1 MVDMQTVENERKEEK
16 IMDSLQTKS
25 AGRLSRVE
33 AVTDPE
39 VNRTLFEMYSS
50 LVNPMVNIEKTLD
63 DISETK
69 SILIANEGDLSITLS
84 EIVSRAVHLFPKM
97 FLLVFIVIFVLAHF
111 IEPLD
116 MDILPALVVIAVIAA
131 VLSFVWRYIQDN
143 HSIAARNKA
152 RKDTCNKMADKLC
165 NLNDS
170 LENQINRIGNLLQ
183 FVPPKYR
190 SSNALNYFVE
200 SYQNSRVDNLKEAVN
215 AYDTYYFRKQ
225 TVQIQEQIL
234 EQEQRNAQAFERIE
248 YHQLC
253 MMNQLDGIRNDIGW
267 Y

>member
-1 MVDMQTVENERKEEK
+1 
-16 IMDSLQTKS
+16 MDSLQTRS
-25 AGRLSRVE
+25 VGRLSRVE

-39 VNRTLFEMYSS
+39 VNRTLFEMYNS
-50 LVNPMVNIEKTLD
+50 LVNPMVSIEKTLD

-69 SILIANEGDLSITLS
+69 SILIANEGDLSISLS
-84 EIVSRAVHLFPKM
+84 EIISRAFHLFPKM
-97 FLLVFIVIFVLAHF
+97 FLLVFIVIFTLAHF

-116 MDILPALVVIAVIAA
+116 MDILPALAVIAVIAA
-131 VLSFVWRYIQDN
+131 VLSFVWRYIRDN
-143 HSIAARNKA
+143 HSIATQNRR
-152 RKDTCNKMADKLC
+152 RKDICNKTADKLC

-170 LENQINRIGNLLQ
+170 LEDQINRIGNLLQ

-190 SSNALNYFVE
+190 SSNALSYFVE

-234 EQEQRNAQAFERIE
+234 EQERRNAEALARIE
-248 YHQLC
+248 YNQLC
-253 MMNQLDGIRNDIGW
+253 MMDQLDGIRSDIGW

>member
-1 MVDMQTVENERKEEK
+1 
-16 IMDSLQTKS
+16 MDSLQTKS

-39 VNRTLFEMYSS
+39 VNRTLFEMYNS
-50 LVNPMVNIEKTLD
+50 LINPMVSIEKTLD

-69 SILIANEGDLSITLS
+69 SILIANEGDLSISLS

-97 FLLVFIVIFVLAHF
+97 FLLVFIVYFTLAHF
-111 IEPLD
+111 IEVLD
-116 MDILPALVVIAVIAA
+116 MDILPALAVMAVIAA
-131 VLSFVWRYIQDN
+131 ALSFVWRYIRDN
-143 HSIAARNKA
+143 HLIATQNRR
-152 RKDTCNKMADKLC
+152 RKDICNKTADKLC

-170 LENQINRIGNLLQ
+170 LEDQINRIGNLLQ
-183 FVPPKYR
+183 FIPPKYR

-225 TVQIQEQIL
+225 TVKIQEQIL
-234 EQEQRNAQAFERIE
+234 EQERRNSQALERIE
-248 YHQLC
+248 YNQLC
-253 MMNQLDGIRNDIGW
+253 IMEQLDGIRSDIGW

>member
-1 MVDMQTVENERKEEK
+1 
-16 IMDSLQTKS
+16 MDSLQTRS

-39 VNRTLFEMYSS
+39 VNRTLFEMYNN
-50 LVNPMVNIEKTLD
+50 LINPMANIEKTLD
-63 DISETK
+63 EISETK
-69 SILIANEGDLSITLS
+69 STLIANEGDLFISLS
-84 EIVSRAVHLFPKM
+84 DIISHAGHLFPKM
-97 FLLVFIVIFVLAHF
+97 FLLVFIVIFTLAHF
-111 IEPLD
+111 IESLD
-116 MDILPALVVIAVIAA
+116 MDILPALAVIAAIAA

-143 HSIAARNKA
+143 HSIAAQNKR
-152 RKDTCNKMADKLC
+152 RKDICNKMTDKLC

-170 LENQINRIGNLLQ
+170 LEDQINRIGNLLQ
-183 FVPPKYR
+183 FVPTKYR
-190 SSNALNYFVE
+190 SSNALSYFVE

-234 EQEQRNAQAFERIE
+234 EQEQRNAQVLARIE
-248 YHQLC
+248 YNQLC
-253 MMNQLDGIRNDIGW
+253 MMDQLDGIRNDIVW